1 MATSSGGGGGGH
13 HDSSNND
20 SAARFN
26 LPPDDSDDD
35 DSHLHEEE
43 EAENEEI
50 RQKINLRLS
59 DIFQK
64 DLHIFQ
70 TVDDNIQEVWVQK
83 RPKIVFNYLFGNE
96 IGNGSYGK
104 VKEVLHFKTSVR
116 RAVKIIKDK
125 KSMQNPWWNSKC
137 ST

>member
-1 MATSSGGGGGGH
+1 MATSSGGRGGDHGNND
-13 HDSSNND
+13 DSSKAAA
-20 SAARFN
+20 AARFS

-35 DSHLHEEE
+35 DSQTQE

-70 TVDDNIQEVWVQK
+70 TVDDNIQEVWIQK

-104 VKEVLHFKTSVR
+104 VKEVLHFKTNIR
-116 RAVKIIKDK
+116 RAIKIIKV
-125 KSMQNPWWNSKC
+125 SFNI
-137 ST
+137 TIHY

>member
-83 RPKIVFNYLFGNE
+83 KAKNCIQLF
-96 IGNGSYGK
+96 I
-104 VKEVLHFKTSVR
+104 
-116 RAVKIIKDK
+116 
-125 KSMQNPWWNSKC
+125 W
-137 ST
+137 